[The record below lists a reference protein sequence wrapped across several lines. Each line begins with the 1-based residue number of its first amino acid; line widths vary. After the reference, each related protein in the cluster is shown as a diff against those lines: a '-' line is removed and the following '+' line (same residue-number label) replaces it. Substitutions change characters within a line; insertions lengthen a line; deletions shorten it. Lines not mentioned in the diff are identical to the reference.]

1 MRFATLRTSVGTQ
14 AAMDFGTHWRLLPF
28 PDLAAALRVVDGDL
42 AALAELRAAEAVDPA
57 QAHFAPTVLSPG
69 AIVCLGLNYAK
80 HIDEMGRDERPAFPT
95 LFAKFPRSLTGPF
108 DTITLPSTSQQVDW
122 EVEIG
127 VVIGR
132 PARRVDAAH
141 ALEHVAGYVV
151 VNDVSMRD
159 YQHRTSQ
166 FLQGKMFEAST
177 PVGPWLVT
185 RDEVDDVRD
194 VALTT
199 RVNGTTMQDGR
210 SRDMLFDV
218 PTTIAYLSEIMTL
231 QPGDLIAMGTPNGV
245 GAGRTPPVFLAPGDV
260 VETSVEGIGTM
271 RNEFVGPDPTPSDL
285 HL

>member
-1 MRFATLRTSVGTQ
+1 
-14 AAMDFGTHWRLLPF
+14 MDFGTHWRLLPF
-28 PDLAAALRVVDGDL
+28 PDLAAALRAVEGDL
-42 AALAELRAAEAVDPA
+42 GAFGELRAAEAVEAADA
-57 QAHFAPTVLSPG
+57 RFAPTVTTPG
-69 AIVCLGLNYAK
+69 AIICLGLNYAK
-80 HIDEMGRDERPAFPT
+80 HMDEMGHDERPAFPT

-108 DTITLPSTSQQVDW
+108 DQITLPVTSHEVDW

-132 PARRVDAAH
+132 RARHVDVAH

-166 FLQGKMFEAST
+166 FLQGKIFEAST
-177 PVGPWLVT
+177 PVGPWMVT

-231 QPGDLIAMGTPNGV
+231 EPGDLIAMGTPDGV
-245 GAGRTPPVFLAPGDV
+245 GAGRRPPVFLRPGDV
-260 VETSVEGIGTM
+260 VESSVEGIGTM
-271 RNEFVGPDPTPSDL
+271 RNEFVAPDAGHTEHHS
-285 HL
+285 